1 MTQVLSFANF
11 KGGVGK
17 TSTTALTAYNLAK
30 LGKKVL
36 VIDFDAQA
44 NITSMLVKTK
54 NLGVTDDTIITINKT
69 LMYAINN
76 EVPLSEIVLSITDNL
91 DLIPNA
97 VDFSIYSRYLE
108 KNFDSEFD
116 KISFFKNLLEPLKH
130 QYDFIFIDVPP
141 TLSLL
146 NDTAFYSCDQIIIV
160 LQTQER
166 SLSGAEVFVEYLVE
180 NIKNEF
186 NSNVDVLGILPVLS
200 KKGSPVDQEILR
212 AATDEFGEEW
222 IFDSKI
228 NIMERIK
235 RMDMQGITDNPRDVH
250 DKNVHLK
257 FTNVAN
263 ELLERLESEG

>member
-30 LGKKVL
+30 LGKRVL
-36 VIDFDAQA
+36 VVDFDAQA
-44 NITSMLVKTK
+44 NITSLLVKTK
-54 NLGVTDDTIITINKT
+54 NSGVSDDTIITINKT

-76 EVPLSEIVLSITDNL
+76 DIPLSDIALNISNNL

-108 KNFDSEFD
+108 NSFSSEFE
-116 KISFFKNLLEPLKH
+116 KISSFKKLLDPLKVD
-130 QYDFIFIDVPP
+130 YDFIFIDVPP

-166 SLSGAEVFVEYLVE
+166 SLSGAEVFVEYLVD

-186 NSNVDVLGILPVLS
+186 NSDVDVLGILPVLS
-200 KKGSPVDQEILR
+200 KKGSPVDEEILR

-222 IFDSKI
+222 IFENKI

-235 RMDMQGITDNPRDVH
+235 RMDMLGITDNPRDIH

-257 FTNVAN
+257 FTNVAK
-263 ELLERLESEG
+263 ELLTRLESEV